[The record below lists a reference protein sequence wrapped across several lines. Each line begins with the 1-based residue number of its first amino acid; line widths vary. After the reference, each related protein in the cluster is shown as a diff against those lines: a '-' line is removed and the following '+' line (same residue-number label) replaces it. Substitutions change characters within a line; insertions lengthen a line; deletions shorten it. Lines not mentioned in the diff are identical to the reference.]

1 MRKEGSLKT
10 KGYVQLYTGCGKG
23 KTTAALG
30 LALRASGH
38 GIKTYIGQFMKG
50 GGYGEE
56 AAITKLK
63 PYVTLE
69 SFGKRGFV
77 HVREKPDEEDIRL
90 AKTGLERIKEVI
102 LSGEYGIVVLDEVTT
117 AIFFGLL
124 SKEDVLEVIREKPE
138 NVELILTGR
147 YAPQELIDASDLVTE
162 MKEIKHYYTKGILA
176 RPGIEY

>member
-1 MRKEGSLKT
+1 MKEYGLKT

-56 AAITKLK
+56 KAISMLK
-63 PYVTLE
+63 PYITIE
-69 SFGKRGFV
+69 SFGKKGFV
-77 HVREKPDEEDIRL
+77 HVREGANDEDVRL
-90 AKTGLERIKEVI
+90 ARYGLERIRQVI
-102 LSGEYGIVVLDEVTT
+102 LSGEYGIVILDEVIT

-124 SKEDVLEVIREKPE
+124 SKEEVLGLIREKPE

-147 YAPQELIDASDLVTE
+147 YAPQEIIDASDLVTE
-162 MKEIKHYYTKGILA
+162 MKEVKHYYSKGILA